1 MPKSLIEELPEIVKE
16 GREEARR
23 ILERIGTTQRVG
35 LQTRELVIPHR
46 NASGFE
52 LSPGNAAAVPD
63 APNRLIFGDN
73 LLALAALLAGDDDH
87 ASLRGQVDLIYID
100 PPFDSK
106 ADYRSKIQLPAA
118 PGSHDSVDV
127 SKRPTVAEQSAYSD
141 TWADGTASYL
151 RMITP
156 RLILMRELLKDTGS
170 IYVHLDWHVGAYVK
184 IVLDEVMGKDAFRNQ
199 ITWRREVS
207 RGMKQHSTFFG
218 HNADYILIY
227 SAGVAPYYQRATK
240 ETEVSDLDEFLKD
253 EYGYFSHSHKGT
265 YSDQSLIDL
274 HDKHRVFI
282 SRGGEAVIDRQQ
294 RTFSTTAGTPRIK
307 YYLQERKGHYY
318 KTSVVD
324 DIWSDVP
331 GIAQLKGERL
341 GFPTQKPEAL
351 LERIIKASCP
361 EGGLVA
367 DFFVGSGT
375 TAAVAEKLGRRWI
388 AVDQGKPAVMITR
401 KRLVDITDAP
411 TDDGSTKP
419 FLYQSVG
426 DYQIE
431 QAKNALG
438 RKFRVG
444 DLAKVV
450 LGLYGEHGALP
461 LPAESNYKN
470 SLGQV
475 GNTELVYVDS
485 PRAVTGL
492 TTLRR
497 AQSLRDSTLGGFRKV
512 TVLGWNFS
520 TDITDAIRK
529 LGDPNLTV
537 KAIPSNLLDELK
549 KKGDKNLRGK
559 IAFSTMQYVDAHLA
573 HHSHGT
579 DADGRPTDDLV
590 VQLDNY
596 VLVDPDALPLDK
608 QEDRDRV
615 RAVLN
620 AEPLALIEYW
630 AVDPDYDGI
639 TFRSTWQ
646 EYRGNGANDEDE
658 LRTGTTASLTV
669 PTIDPAKRAA
679 DHPFGADRVIAIRAV
694 DVFGYESEKLLR
706 VPSEASANLVTEPA
720 SGQDAT
726 APGIAA
732 APGINA
738 GGAR

>member
-23 ILERIGTTQRVG
+23 ILERIGTAQRVG

-46 NASGFE
+46 NTSGFDFSAE
-52 LSPGNAAAVPD
+52 DAAALPD
-63 APNRLIFGDN
+63 DPNRLIFGDN

-170 IYVHLDWHVGAYVK
+170 ICVHLDWHVGAYVK
-184 IVLDEVMGKDAFRNQ
+184 IILDAIFGKDTRINEIIWRYGKMSNTTRKFPQNHDSIQVYARSGNHYFRP
-199 ITWRREVS
+199 TKVAESEYKRRFIRFVRENRVHFGDVKTS
-207 RGMKQHSTFFG
+207 TDRLIRG
-218 HNADYILIY
+218 
-227 SAGVAPYYQRATK
+227 
-240 ETEVSDLDEFLKD
+240 
-253 EYGYFSHSHKGT
+253 
-265 YSDQSLIDL
+265 
-274 HDKHRVFI
+274 
-282 SRGGEAVIDRQQ
+282 
-294 RTFSTTAGTPRIK
+294 RIK
-307 YYLQERKGHYY
+307 KVRKALGRELEETDVLFDFNSEF
-318 KTSVVD
+318 KTQD
-324 DIWSDVP
+324 DVFYDISIV
-331 GIAQLKGERL
+331 KGNSNE
-341 GFPTQKPEAL
+341 FIEFDTQKPEKL
-351 LERIIKASCP
+351 LTRILRAFCP
-361 EGGLVA
+361 EGGIVA

-411 TDDGSTKP
+411 TDDGSAKP

-559 IAFSTMQYVDAHLA
+559 IAFSTLQYVDAHLA

-669 PTIDPAKRAA
+669 PAVDPATRPA

>member
-1 MPKSLIEELPEIVKE
+1 MPKSLIEELPEIVRE

-23 ILERIGTTQRVG
+23 ILERIGTAQRVG

-46 NASGFE
+46 NASGFD
-52 LSPGNAAAVPD
+52 LSAGDAAAVPD
-63 APNRLIFGDN
+63 DPNRLIFGDN

-106 ADYRSKIQLPAA
+106 ADYRSKIQLPTA

-184 IVLDEVMGKDAFRNQ
+184 IVLDEIFGKQSFVNEIIWRYRRWPAKTPSFQKMHDTVYWYQHTPGADRPWTQ
-199 ITWRREVS
+199 QYEPLAASTQQTWGTKKQVADFTSGRRKPSQTDEESLGALMSDVWEVS
-207 RGMKQHSTFFG
+207 V
-218 HNADYILIY
+218 I
-227 SAGVAPYYQRATK
+227 APIAHER
-240 ETEVSDLDEFLKD
+240 VS
-253 EYGYFSHSHKGT
+253 Y
-265 YSDQSLIDL
+265 
-274 HDKHRVFI
+274 
-282 SRGGEAVIDRQQ
+282 A
-294 RTFSTTAGTPRIK
+294 
-307 YYLQERKGHYY
+307 
-318 KTSVVD
+318 
-324 DIWSDVP
+324 
-331 GIAQLKGERL
+331 
-341 GFPTQKPEAL
+341 TQKPEKL

-559 IAFSTMQYVDAHLA
+559 IAFSTLQYVDAHLA

-669 PTIDPAKRAA
+669 PAIDPAKRAA

>member
-1 MPKSLIEELPEIVKE
+1 MPKSLIEELPEIVRE

-23 ILERIGTTQRVG
+23 ILDRIGTAQRVG

-46 NASGFE
+46 NANGFD
-52 LSPGNAAAVPD
+52 LSAGDVAAVPD
-63 APNRLIFGDN
+63 DPNRLIFGDN

-156 RLILMRELLKDTGS
+156 RLILMREMLKDTGS
-170 IYVHLDWHVGAYVK
+170 ICLHIDWHIAPYVR
-184 IVLDEVMGKDAFRNQ
+184 VVMDEVFGRSRFVNEIIWAYFGFKRSTSRNFPRKHDNLYLYSKSPDF
-199 ITWRREVS
+199 TWETQYR
-207 RGMKQHSTFFG
+207 QHSAKYLRRFKPDDDGRLFRDDV
-218 HNADYILIY
+218 N
-227 SAGVAPYYQRATK
+227 P
-240 ETEVSDLDEFLKD
+240 
-253 EYGYFSHSHKGT
+253 
-265 YSDQSLIDL
+265 
-274 HDKHRVFI
+274 
-282 SRGGEAVIDRQQ
+282 
-294 RTFSTTAGTPRIK
+294 TAGGSRRI
-307 YYLQERKGHYY
+307 YLDQVAG
-318 KTSVVD
+318 
-324 DIWSDVP
+324 DIVPSYWDDVP
-331 GIAQLKGERL
+331 PVNPVAHERVDY
-341 GFPTQKPEAL
+341 GTQKPEAL

-411 TDDGSTKP
+411 TDDGSTRP

-450 LGLYGEHGALP
+450 LGLYGEQGALP

-497 AQSLRDSTLGGFRKV
+497 AQTLRDSTLGGFKKV
-512 TVLGWNFS
+512 TILGWNFS

-559 IAFSTMQYVDAHLA
+559 IAFSTLQYVDAHLA

-579 DADGRPTDDLV
+579 DADGRRTDDLV

-669 PTIDPAKRAA
+669 PAIEPAKRAA

-706 VPSEASANLVTEPA
+706 VPSDASANLVTEPT